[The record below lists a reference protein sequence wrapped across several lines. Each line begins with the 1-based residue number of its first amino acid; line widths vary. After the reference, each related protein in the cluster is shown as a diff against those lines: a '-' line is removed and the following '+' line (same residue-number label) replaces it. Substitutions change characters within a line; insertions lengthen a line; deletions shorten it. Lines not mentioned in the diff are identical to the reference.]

1 LLTEHTSNEPD
12 VHQQSHLGSSD
23 VRLAV
28 NASIARARA
37 DLRGLLAVVV
47 STLEVLAN
55 ILDAGGLDALE
66 SGSVTVVGVDTGK
79 ELALVGGD
87 IGEDDVALGLGLAVA
102 AAAVEL
108 AEVVNSE
115 AGNAHG
121 AAAVVLE
128 DLVLGAESTAAG
140 DGGGLAGTLLL
151 DGEGILAD
159 SRPPD
164 VGQLAAAHAVDT
176 LDLVGTDDDV
186 GEGSAGLSCVSLLH
200 FVGWF
205 KCCCL
210 PQG

>member
-1 LLTEHTSNEPD
+1 MY
-12 VHQQSHLGSSD
+12 QQCAGHPSTRLDLISHLGRD

-28 NASIARARA
+28 DASIARARA
-37 DLRGLLAVVV
+37 DLGGLLAVVV
-47 STLEVLAN
+47 GTLEVLAN
-55 ILDAGGLDALE
+55 VLDAGGLDALE
-66 SGSVTVVGVDTGK
+66 SGSVTVVGVDTGE

-87 IGEDDVALGLGLAVA
+87 VVEDDVALGLGLAVA
-102 AAAVEL
+102 AATVKL

-115 AGNAHG
+115 ARDGHG
-121 AAAVVLE
+121 ATAVVLE

-140 DGGGLAGTLLL
+140 DGGGLAGILLL

-159 SRPPD
+159 SGPPD

-186 GEGSAGLSCVSLLH
+186 GEGSAGLSCVSLLLILK
-200 FVGWF
+200 WF
-205 KCCCL
+205 ECCCL